1 MASKRLIGFLFFVGV
16 LAGNCA
22 ASAQTG
28 CEGLLGRFNAAIEK
42 RSLDEA
48 KALELT
54 IATDAGCGMRLLDV
68 QRRRSSFELLLA
80 NEKINGGASPLE
92 YEALIVDADKPDVL
106 WRAAVA
112 FADMRFSQRRF
123 GEATLGYER
132 AVETI
137 KNLAKTP
144 VSPGEDT
151 IKAVLQR
158 AAHSRGLAANEE
170 NGSKAVFVTAA
181 KDHRDGKIGGSMSQ
195 NIRGF
200 KPTAVPIPIGFETA
214 TAKFTPVGEQAARE
228 LLEVVREQAPNEIFL
243 VGHTDERGE
252 AEYNMRLSAQRV
264 AAVAAFLRQ
273 NGITGKITTFAKG
286 KSEPLQLGNVPDL
299 TREDIWALN
308 RRVVWKRNQ

>member
-1 MASKRLIGFLFFVGV
+1 MTSERLIGFLVFVGV
-16 LAGNCA
+16 AVGNCA
-22 ASAQTG
+22 ASAQTN

-48 KALELT
+48 KALEST
-54 IATDAGCGMRLLDV
+54 IATDAGCGVRLLDV

-80 NEKINGGASPLE
+80 NEKISGGAPALE
-92 YEALIVDADKPDVL
+92 YEALIIDADKPDVL

-132 AVETI
+132 AIEII
-137 KNLAKTP
+137 KNLTKTP

-158 AAHSRGLAANEE
+158 SEQSRALAANEE

-195 NIRGF
+195 HIRGF
-200 KPTAVPIPIGFETA
+200 KPTSVPIPIGFETA
-214 TAKFTPVGEQAARE
+214 TAKFTPVGEQAAKE
-228 LLEVVREQAPNEIFL
+228 LLDVLREQAPNDVVL

-264 AAVAAFLRQ
+264 AAVAAYLKQ
-273 NGITGKITTFAKG
+273 NGITAKITVVAKG
-286 KSEPLQLGNVPDL
+286 KSEPLQSANLSDL
-299 TREDIWALN
+299 TREDILALN

>member
-1 MASKRLIGFLFFVGV
+1 MTSKRFIGFLVFVGV

-22 ASAQTG
+22 ASAQVD
-28 CEGLLGRFNAAIEK
+28 CEALLGQFNAAIEK
-42 RSLDEA
+42 RSLNDA
-48 KALELT
+48 KALEST

-80 NEKINGGASPLE
+80 HEKINGGAPALE
-92 YEALIVDADKPDVL
+92 YEALIIDADKPDVL

-112 FADMRFSQRRF
+112 LADMRFSQRRF
-123 GEATLGYER
+123 GDATLGYER
-132 AVETI
+132 AIETI

-151 IKAVLQR
+151 IKAALQR
-158 AAHSRGLAANEE
+158 AAQSRALAANEE
-170 NGSKAVFVTAA
+170 SGSKAVFVTAA

-195 NIRGF
+195 SIRGF
-200 KPTAVPIPIGFETA
+200 KPTVVPIPVGFETA

-228 LLEVVREQAPNEIFL
+228 LLDVVREQSPNEVVL

-264 AAVAAFLRQ
+264 AAVAAFLKQ
-273 NGITGKITTFAKG
+273 NGIAAKITTSAMG
-286 KSEPLQLGNVPDL
+286 KSDPLQLANVSDL

-308 RRVVWKRNQ
+308 RRVVWKRTQ